1 MVASQ
6 KHHISVPITDST
18 KRLNEEKGDSSRSS
32 LGSNSPEIWVPP
44 AIRMVYSEQ
53 KDDVNTSDQSEI
65 LNAEHNRQL
74 TLNDNSPCPE
84 ETKFNSS
91 DQATV
96 SLKVVSGKPRCKCTF
111 HSCFN
116 DFFMALEIYK
126 LLRASNM
133 YCSLHLINIHI
144 KKTQIAI
151 LLCITFARRKGI
163 TIARNIYL
171 RIF

>member
-18 KRLNEEKGDSSRSS
+18 ERLNEEKGDSSRSS
-32 LGSNSPEIWVPP
+32 SGSNSPEMWVPP

-111 HSCFN
+111 KSYDRFTN
-116 DFFMALEIYK
+116 
-126 LLRASNM
+126 S
-133 YCSLHLINIHI
+133 
-144 KKTQIAI
+144 
-151 LLCITFARRKGI
+151 
-163 TIARNIYL
+163 
-171 RIF
+171 

>member
-6 KHHISVPITDST
+6 KDHISVTITDST
-18 KRLNEEKGDSSRSS
+18 ERLDEEKGDSSRSGS
-32 LGSNSPEIWVPP
+32 GSNNPKIWVPP
-44 AIRMVYSEQ
+44 AIKMVHSEQ

-96 SLKVVSGKPRCKCTF
+96 SLKVVSHKR
-111 HSCFN
+111 
-116 DFFMALEIYK
+116 
-126 LLRASNM
+126 
-133 YCSLHLINIHI
+133 
-144 KKTQIAI
+144 
-151 LLCITFARRKGI
+151 RRKKSYDRF
-163 TIARNIYL
+163 TNS
-171 RIF
+171 

>member
-111 HSCFN
+111 KSYDRFTN
-116 DFFMALEIYK
+116 
-126 LLRASNM
+126 S
-133 YCSLHLINIHI
+133 
-144 KKTQIAI
+144 
-151 LLCITFARRKGI
+151 
-163 TIARNIYL
+163 
-171 RIF
+171 